1 MVKSHNYQEVIN
13 VSKKTKDDK
22 IEFDVTVSLYS
33 ATKDRFM
40 FQITQK
46 QNF

>member
-22 IEFDVTVSLYS
+22 IVLDLTLSLIN
-33 ATKDRFM
+33 AIDDRFM
-40 FQITQK
+40 F
-46 QNF
+46 